1 MGESSYYSGRGRDG
15 IRLYNVE
22 LVRLICRDINNAK
35 DDPQKEQEL
44 ISLLKA
50 VIKEDQED
58 MRIRMA
64 FLAKKYAAVISDAK
78 AAD

>member
-1 MGESSYYSGRGRDG
+1 MYDA
-15 IRLYNVE
+15 E
-22 LVRLICRDINNAK
+22 LVRLICRDINKAK

-44 ISLLKA
+44 IILLQA
-50 VIKEDQED
+50 VIKEDHEE

-64 FLAKKYAAVISDAK
+64 FLAKKYAAVISDAN

>member
-1 MGESSYYSGRGRDG
+1 VYD
-15 IRLYNVE
+15 VE

-44 ISLLKA
+44 LSLLQA
-50 VIKEDQED
+50 VIQENQEE

-64 FLAKKYAAVISDAK
+64 FLAKKYASAISDAK